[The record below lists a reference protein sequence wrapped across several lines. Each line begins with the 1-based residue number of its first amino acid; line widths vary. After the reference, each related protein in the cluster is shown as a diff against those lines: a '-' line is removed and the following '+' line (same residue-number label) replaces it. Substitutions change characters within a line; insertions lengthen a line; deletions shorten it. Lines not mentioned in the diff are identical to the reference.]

1 MSMTAVLLMLILAML
16 VALGIFMHRRLNYWR
31 RLGVAHDKP
40 NWLLGNLAG
49 IHRTVSYA
57 DISRNIY
64 LKYKGTGPFCG
75 FYFFLRP
82 AVVLLDVDLIKNV
95 LITDFANFADR
106 GMFNNERDDPLTGH
120 LFLLDG
126 HKWRSLRGKLSPTFS
141 SGKMKFMFP
150 TIVEVTHNLVEVLG
164 EQLREEKIVEL
175 KEILARYTTDI
186 IGKVAFGIAC
196 NSLRDPDAEF
206 RVMGR
211 RSFSEERHGP
221 LVSGFLHSFP
231 NLARRLRM
239 RSIND
244 DISDFF
250 MRIVRET
257 VEYREKN
264 NIKCND
270 FMSILIDLR
279 NDKKLRGANGEEK
292 CLTMAEMAAQTFVF
306 FIAAFETSSTT
317 MSFALYELALQPEL
331 QERLRREVQ
340 VTFAK
345 YNNEFTYE
353 CLQAMR
359 FMDQVVAETLRK
371 YTVVPHLNRQ
381 ALSDYQVPGHPNY
394 VIKKGMSIIVPSV
407 GIHYDP
413 DIYPNPDHWD
423 PERFTPEK
431 RQQRETVE
439 WLPFGEG
446 PRNCIGQRFG
456 YMQIRIGLAHLL
468 QKYRFSICDKTEIPL
483 KMNVKSFLVNTLNG
497 IYLRVEELEAMN

>member
-1 MSMTAVLLMLILAML
+1 MSMTAVLLTLILTL
-16 VALGIFMHRRLNYWR
+16 FVALCAFMQRRLSYWR
-31 RLGVAHDKP
+31 RHGIAHDKP

-49 IHRTVSYA
+49 IQRTVSFA

-95 LITDFANFADR
+95 LIKDFVNFADR

-126 HKWRSLRGKLSPTFS
+126 HKWRSLRGKLSSTFS

-150 TIVEVTHNLVEVLG
+150 TIVEVTHNLVDVLG
-164 EQLREEKIVEL
+164 EQLRVDNVVEL
-175 KEILARYTTDI
+175 KEILARFTTDV

-196 NSLRDPDAEF
+196 NSLRDPEAEF
-206 RVMGR
+206 RIMGR

-221 LVSGFLHSFP
+221 VVSGFLHSFP

-257 VEYREKN
+257 VEYREQN

-279 NDKKLRGANGEEK
+279 NDKKLRGEHGEEK

-306 FIAAFETSSTT
+306 FIAGFETSSTT
-317 MSFALYELALQPEL
+317 MSFALYEMALQPQL
-331 QERLRREVQ
+331 QERLRREVLH
-340 VTFAK
+340 TFAK
-345 YNNEFTYE
+345 HNNEFTYE
-353 CLQAMR
+353 CLQEMQY
-359 FMDQVVAETLRK
+359 MDQVVAETLRK
-371 YTVVPHLNRQ
+371 YTVVPQLNRQ
-381 ALSDYQVPGHPNY
+381 ALSDYPVPGHPNY
-394 VIKKGMSIIVPSV
+394 VIKKGMTVLIPSV
-407 GIHYDP
+407 GVHYDP

-423 PERFTPEK
+423 PDRFTPEK
-431 RQQRETVE
+431 RQLRETVE

-456 YMQIRIGLAHLL
+456 RMQIRIGLAHLL
-468 QKYRFSICDKTEIPL
+468 RKYRFKVCHKTETPL

-497 IYLRVEELEAMN
+497 IYLRVEELETKN